1 MVIKIL
7 LFCESF
13 FSDFETRA
21 RGSLLLFSHKSIT
34 DVGQQS
40 LDYIRHS
47 SKTRRCWMACT
58 LDREPWL
65 GLMRALC
72 TECLSSV
79 HFCHNILMKSC
90 YLFISVYNLISK
102 STNFHYVLRLS
113 TAYWQGQVDVVRPF
127 SPLFYSR
134 KYLYINQYSCAPFN
148 HTHYF
153 HCACSWHFFPVCQS
167 CHILLSIIF
176 HFMQF
181 HLGNLKT
188 TVFLA
193 NSCSLEKK
201 DRC

>member
-1 MVIKIL
+1 
-7 LFCESF
+7 
-13 FSDFETRA
+13 
-21 RGSLLLFSHKSIT
+21 
-34 DVGQQS
+34 
-40 LDYIRHS
+40 
-47 SKTRRCWMACT
+47 MACT

-65 GLMRALC
+65 GLVRALC

-79 HFCHNILMKSC
+79 HFCHDILMKSC

-113 TAYWQGQVDVVRPF
+113 TAYWQGQYAVRPF
-127 SPLFYSR
+127 FPLSFILESI
-134 KYLYINQYSCAPFN
+134 YILISTPLPPSTEPTIFIVLVLGI
-148 HTHYF
+148 
-153 HCACSWHFFPVCQS
+153 FFPVCQS

-193 NSCSLEKK
+193 DSCSLEKK
-201 DRC
+201 R